1 MIADRFEVLQQLT
14 TTIMEYDR
22 ALYRVYERIIEDLNM
37 SSNPMET
44 PPPPP
49 PSSSTISG
57 SIYSPSGA
65 VRYDGAPSSPSSVH
79 SRNSLRRR
87 RRRRVMSAEEDGTQ
101 DDSHSSSGV
110 NNANNSNQ
118 EEAVPPSSPTGS
130 SNNSSRRRRRQRRAA
145 RQNRVM
151 LQQQQ
156 QQQQQQLGTRRGQ
169 SQPLPLP
176 FIMPIWMAKKLDVMN
191 STRSGSGN
199 NNLVASP
206 RATNNDGYITDA
218 WRSLRNVLLLGRGGA
233 TYESVS
239 TTAQQLSLPSGYS
252 PGSLSNHRDS
262 DDNFQTTPPRDV
274 EEMQLGVEEL
284 SLPMLEESSP
294 SSRSSEGLRRRSPS
308 SPSTP
313 RRSSPRHSASSSPSR
328 RTSPPSIPNSPNLS
342 QSSSTSSSSTSSG
355 GERAAPLSPPT
366 VSLTQRAIQLQMRQA
381 QLHSRGSSEMQNDS
395 DSESY
400 DSADE
405 LVNDDSEH
413 DSASSTSSDS
423 NAENEERNDAGC
435 SRKNVYG
442 MMRLSFAVGVFHIF
456 VLVALHV
463 TYVGPYAFRKPG
475 LSGFMERMSA
485 RRSLAN
491 DLDNLDNPGSRGA
504 KFLRKLLERE
514 EKKDI
519 ADYPDHA
526 LINCISYALST
537 RPENERSKYFA
548 MFGDS
553 DSKRR
558 KLLSADDDSGGD
570 DDYDLV
576 ENKHDAYGI
585 PRHHRKMI
593 ESKTE
598 AETKSPLDGAIPF
611 LGKDE
616 ILQIKI
622 MYGGICTGQCSQVRH
637 VDYQNKTLHQ
647 DDTKVRMLNQ
657 GSQRGLS
664 FLRARKIRNIFG
676 DDIYS
681 SPSYWEEPHYRFS
694 LDDAL
699 LYLDDSSA
707 LIHNIT
713 NVNITVTERCL
724 STGRDDGKLTFFTA
738 VGEFFSQIYGM
749 DSVIINQLMYGI
761 RGSAGSLQSG
771 YLLNSATKE
780 RWGWTKQQ
788 LEAYEGNDSVVD
800 WFFKKLGE

>member
-1 MIADRFEVLQQLT
+1 
-14 TTIMEYDR
+14 MEYDR

-49 PSSSTISG
+49 PSSSTVSG
-57 SIYSPSGA
+57 SIYSPSGNIA

-79 SRNSLRRR
+79 SRSSLRRR
-87 RRRRVMSAEEDGTQ
+87 RRRRAMSAEEDGTQ
-101 DDSHSSSGV
+101 DDGHSSSGV
-110 NNANNSNQ
+110 NNATSPNQ

-130 SNNSSRRRRRQRRAA
+130 INNSNRRRRRRRQAA

-156 QQQQQQLGTRRGQ
+156 QQQQQLSTRRGQ

-262 DDNFQTTPPRDV
+262 DDNFQSTPPRDV

-405 LVNDDSEH
+405 SVNDDSEH

-423 NAENEERNDAGC
+423 DAENEERNDAGC

-456 VLVALHV
+456 VLVALH
-463 TYVGPYAFRKPG
+463 
-475 LSGFMERMSA
+475 LMSDPQFQ
-485 RRSLAN
+485 RN
-491 DLDNLDNPGSRGA
+491 HQ
-504 KFLRKLLERE
+504 LLLLF
-514 EKKDI
+514 
-519 ADYPDHA
+519 PD
-526 LINCISYALST
+526 
-537 RPENERSKYFA
+537 P
-548 MFGDS
+548 M
-553 DSKRR
+553 
-558 KLLSADDDSGGD
+558 
-570 DDYDLV
+570 
-576 ENKHDAYGI
+576 
-585 PRHHRKMI
+585 
-593 ESKTE
+593 
-598 AETKSPLDGAIPF
+598 
-611 LGKDE
+611 
-616 ILQIKI
+616 
-622 MYGGICTGQCSQVRH
+622 
-637 VDYQNKTLHQ
+637 
-647 DDTKVRMLNQ
+647 
-657 GSQRGLS
+657 
-664 FLRARKIRNIFG
+664 
-676 DDIYS
+676 
-681 SPSYWEEPHYRFS
+681 
-694 LDDAL
+694 
-699 LYLDDSSA
+699 
-707 LIHNIT
+707 
-713 NVNITVTERCL
+713 
-724 STGRDDGKLTFFTA
+724 
-738 VGEFFSQIYGM
+738 
-749 DSVIINQLMYGI
+749 
-761 RGSAGSLQSG
+761 
-771 YLLNSATKE
+771 
-780 RWGWTKQQ
+780 
-788 LEAYEGNDSVVD
+788 
-800 WFFKKLGE
+800 